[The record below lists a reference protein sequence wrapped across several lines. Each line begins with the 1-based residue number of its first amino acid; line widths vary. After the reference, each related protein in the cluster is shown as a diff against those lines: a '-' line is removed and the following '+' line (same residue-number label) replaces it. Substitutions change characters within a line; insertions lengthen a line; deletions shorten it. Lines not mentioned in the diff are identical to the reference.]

1 VATAA
6 LTACNAVGLR
16 AGKWTQNVLT
26 AAKVAGL
33 VAITVLGF
41 ACGKVSISAGGVP
54 GGGGGAFGLAM
65 VFVLVTFGGWNE
77 AAYVAGELRGRGRSM
92 LWVLVAGSVLLT
104 VLYMGANIAYLKILG
119 FSGIRSSNAV
129 AADAMAA
136 VLGEWGALAIG
147 VLVAV
152 AALGAIDGCIFTGAR
167 AIYAWGNDYPVFG
180 VLGRWNGRLGTP
192 VVALAA
198 QGAIAMVLILLP
210 AMTEGLSKKLG
221 GGFEL
226 AVDYTAPVFWAFLLL
241 TGLAV
246 FVLRFKNPTAD
257 RPLGRWAPL
266 ATASVLCVMCAY
278 MLYSSLAYTKAGALA
293 GVAVL
298 LAGLPVYA
306 IARSYQGR

>member
-1 VATAA
+1 
-6 LTACNAVGLR
+6 
-16 AGKWTQNVLT
+16 
-26 AAKVAGL
+26 
-33 VAITVLGF
+33 
-41 ACGKVSISAGGVP
+41 
-54 GGGGGAFGLAM
+54 
-65 VFVLVTFGGWNE
+65 
-77 AAYVAGELRGRGRSM
+77 
-92 LWVLVAGSVLLT
+92 
-104 VLYMGANIAYLKILG
+104 
-119 FSGIRSSNAV
+119 
-129 AADAMAA
+129 MAA

-180 VLGRWNGRLGTP
+180 VLGRWNGRLGAP

-198 QGAIAMVLILLP
+198 QGAVAMVLILLP

-221 GGFEL
+221 SGFDL

-241 TGLAV
+241 TGLAL
-246 FVLRFKNPTAD
+246 FVLRFKNPAAD
-257 RPLGRWAPL
+257 RPLGRWAPM
-266 ATASVLCVMCAY
+266 ATASVLCVMSAY
-278 MLYSSLAYTKAGALA
+278 MLHSSLAYTKAGALA

>member
-1 VATAA
+1 M
-6 LTACNAVGLR
+6 AV
-16 AGKWTQNVLT
+16 
-26 AAKVAGL
+26 
-33 VAITVLGF
+33 
-41 ACGKVSISAGGVP
+41 
-54 GGGGGAFGLAM
+54 
-65 VFVLVTFGGWNE
+65 
-77 AAYVAGELRGRGRSM
+77 
-92 LWVLVAGSVLLT
+92 
-104 VLYMGANIAYLKILG
+104 
-119 FSGIRSSNAV
+119 
-129 AADAMAA
+129 
-136 VLGEWGALAIG
+136 VLGERGGLAVS

-180 VLGRWNGRLGTP
+180 VLGRWNGRLGAP

-210 AMTEGLSKKLG
+210 GLSESLSDKLG
-221 GGFEL
+221 DGFQA
-226 AVDYTAPVFWAFLLL
+226 AVEYTAPVFWAFLLL
-241 TGLAV
+241 TGLSV

-257 RPLGRWAPL
+257 RPLGRWVPL

-298 LAGLPVYA
+298 LAGLPVYT